1 MCGIAGLMTRDGSV
15 PDEAVLDRLS
25 AALAHRGPDGEGRY
39 ASGDVG
45 LTHRRLAVID
55 LETGNQPLG
64 EPEGA
69 VLIAN
74 AEIYNYVEL
83 RNALGDVAF
92 ATASDCEPPLHLYR
106 RDGAAFDAS
115 LRGMYA
121 IALHDPA
128 SGHLVLSRDPFGIKP
143 LYYTET
149 SRGFAFASEPRALIA
164 AGLVE
169 PRIDPRA
176 RDELLELQ
184 FTTGADTIFDGIK
197 RVLPGET
204 LIVAN
209 GRIVDRHRRDALPGG
224 DAPAADND
232 EDKVLSRLDAALS
245 DSVTCHR
252 RSDVP
257 YGMFLSGGV
266 DSSVLLALMVRLDE
280 RPPLTFTAG
289 FPASSVHDER
299 AHARMLAAR
308 VGSEHVEIS
317 IGEDD
322 FWRLLPEIAAA
333 MDDPAADYAILPTY
347 ILGRLASRHVKV
359 VLTGEGGDELFAG
372 YGRYRTARRPWWLGG
387 RKMRR
392 RGTFDN
398 LDVLREP
405 TAGWRDGIA
414 AATARVA
421 GDGRTALQVAQATDC
436 ADWLPHG
443 LLLKVD
449 RCLMAHGVE
458 GRVPF
463 LDPAVAA
470 ASWPLPDRFKV
481 RKGMGK
487 FVLRRWLEEH
497 LPEAAPFSKKRGFT
511 VPVREWL
518 AGRGEELGA
527 LVAASPGIEEIC
539 RPEGVGRVFRAR
551 GKREGFAAWTLLFY
565 ALWYRRHILGQ
576 LPEGDT
582 FAYLSAAP

>member
-1 MCGIAGLMTRDGSV
+1 MCGIAGLMTRDGSA
-15 PDEAVLDRLS
+15 PDETVLERLS

-39 ASGDVG
+39 AAGGVG
-45 LTHRRLAVID
+45 LAHRRLAIID

-64 EPEGA
+64 EPGGA

-74 AEIYNYVEL
+74 AEIYNYIEL

-92 ATASDCEPPLHLYR
+92 ATVSDCEPPLHLYR
-106 RDGAAFDAS
+106 RDGAAFDS
-115 LRGMYA
+115 RLRGMYA
-121 IALHDPA
+121 IAIHDPA

-143 LYYTET
+143 LYYAET

-176 RDELLELQ
+176 RDELLELR

-204 LIVAN
+204 LIVAD
-209 GRIVDRHRRDALPGG
+209 GRIVDRRRRDALPGG
-224 DAPAADND
+224 DALAADND
-232 EDKVLSRLDAALS
+232 EDEALSRLDAALF
-245 DSVTCHR
+245 DSMTYHR

-266 DSSVLLALMVRLDE
+266 DSSVVLALMARLDE
-280 RPPLTFTAG
+280 HPPLAFTVG
-289 FPASSVHDER
+289 FPTSSVHDER

-308 VGSEHVEIS
+308 VGAEHIEIP
-317 IGEDD
+317 IEEND
-322 FWRLLPEIAAA
+322 FWQLLPEIAST

-347 ILGRLASRHVKV
+347 ILGRLASRYVKV

-372 YGRYRTARRPWWLGG
+372 YGRYRNARRPWWLGG
-387 RKMRR
+387 RAMRR

-405 TAGWRDGIA
+405 TAGWRNGIVA
-414 AATARVA
+414 AVRAAS
-421 GDGRTALQVAQATDC
+421 DGRTALQVAQATDC

-463 LDPAVAA
+463 LDPVVAA
-470 ASWPLPDRFKV
+470 ASYPLPDRFKI

-487 FVLRRWLEEH
+487 FMLRRWLEEH
-497 LPEAAPFSKKRGFT
+497 LPEAAPFSRKRGFT

-518 AGRGEELGA
+518 ASRGEELGA

-539 RPEGVGRVFRAR
+539 HPEGVGRLFRAR

-582 FAYLSAAP
+582 FAYLSTAP